1 MCPYR
6 GVDPLCL
13 LYPTAWDFVK
23 RKGVRSIHA
32 YYENIVAQIKERVD
46 LQDAIE
52 RYTGEPI
59 KHGKMR
65 CPFHGEQDASFT
77 IYPHNNTFYC
87 FGCGAGGDLID
98 FVRRFFNLDFRDAL
112 QRIDTDFGLCLLQRP
127 TLTAYRK
134 AQAEAQH
141 RRQEREQRQKAA
153 AELDARYWAAYDRWL
168 RYDRIICEQRPAS
181 ADHPPSAAFM
191 EAISN
196 IENAKYQLDALE
208 QERRKQTSGKPNTTN
223 DSGTAAKPGNL

>member
-1 MCPYR
+1 MSNER
-6 GVDPLCL
+6 GVNI
-13 LYPTAWDFVK
+13 
-23 RKGVRSIHA
+23 IHA
-32 YYENIVAQIKERVD
+32 YYENVVTQIKERITLYDV
-46 LQDAIE
+46 IE

-59 KHGKMR
+59 KRGKMR

-77 IYPHNNTFYC
+77 IYSHNNTFYC
-87 FGCGAGGDLID
+87 FGCGAGGDIID
-98 FVRRFFNLDFRDAL
+98 FVRRFFNVDFKDAL

-134 AQAEAQH
+134 AQAEAQR
-141 RRQEREQRQKAA
+141 RRQEREQQQKAA

-168 RYDRIICEQRPAS
+168 QYERIIQEQRPAS
-181 ADHPPSAAFM
+181 EEHEPSAAFM

-196 IENAKYQLDALE
+196 IEHAKYQLDALE

-223 DSGTAAKPGNL
+223 DSSATAQHGNL